1 MVEQLIKFFEEK
13 ENDMR
18 KLDFDRNIRKIFFDQ
33 CFGALEFVNR
43 VTHGEHEA
51 ELAELWQNNWYD
63 KLLTIVYGLD

>member
-13 ENDMR
+13 ERDMR
-18 KLDFDRNIRKIFFDQ
+18 NSDIDWNIRKIFFDQ

-51 ELAELWQNNWYD
+51 ELVELWKNNWHD
-63 KLLTIVYGLD
+63 KLLSIIYELD

>member
-13 ENDMR
+13 ERDMR
-18 KLDFDRNIRKIFFDQ
+18 KPDFDRNIRKIFFDQ

>member
-13 ENDMR
+13 ERDMR
-18 KLDFDRNIRKIFFDQ
+18 NPDIDWNIRKIFFDQ

-51 ELAELWQNNWYD
+51 ELVELWQNNWHD
-63 KLLTIVYGLD
+63 KLLSIIYELD